1 MTIPDSVNLLS
12 FLSIFNIEHIKEVV
26 MKKAAVIGGLFVVL
40 FLGSMVTAQAGT
52 HVSIGIGIG
61 VGPAV
66 PYGYDYYP
74 AYPPYYYSN
83 YYVYPYYYP
92 SYRTYVVPRYY
103 HRDRYRHYD
112 RYDRDRRDFRDGRYN
127 PRSHSNRRR

>member
-1 MTIPDSVNLLS
+1 
-12 FLSIFNIEHIKEVV
+12 
-26 MKKAAVIGGLFVVL
+26 MKKAAVIGGLFIVL

-66 PYGYDYYP
+66 PYGYYYP
-74 AYPPYYYSN
+74 AYPPYYPD
-83 YYVYPYYYP
+83 YYVYPYYTYYYP

-103 HRDRYRHYD
+103 YGNRYRHDD
-112 RYDRDRRDFRDGRYN
+112 RYDRDRRDGSRWNYRDGRSN
-127 PRSHSNRRR
+127 SRSHSNRRR